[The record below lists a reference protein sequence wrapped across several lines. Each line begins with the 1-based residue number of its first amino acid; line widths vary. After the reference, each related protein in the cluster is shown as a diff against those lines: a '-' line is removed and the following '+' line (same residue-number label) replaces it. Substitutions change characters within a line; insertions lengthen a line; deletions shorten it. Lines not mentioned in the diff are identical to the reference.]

1 MSTLRIM
8 IVEDEPIIADEIEAT
23 IEDLGYAVACKVL
36 HSKDVI
42 TAFNKNEPDLILMDI
57 NLGKGQDGIQLASEI
72 KTQKNI
78 PLIFITSYSDKT
90 TIDKAKQVN
99 PDGYIIKPFD
109 EKDLQV
115 AIEIAFHRFEQQ
127 QKKQQPIKEEKPE
140 TFLINKYLFIR
151 SKNKLVKLNP
161 EEVVYAEAQSN
172 YTMVKTEKDKFIL
185 STTLGVIEEKLLPFG
200 FFRLHRSYLANIS
213 KIDAIEE
220 DHVIIGG
227 ISVPISKKQ
236 KQDLLNHITQ
246 L

>member
-1 MSTLRIM
+1 M
-8 IVEDEPIIADEIEAT
+8 IVEDEPIIAEEIAAT
-23 IEDLGYAVACKVL
+23 IEDLGYTVACKVL
-36 HSKDVI
+36 HGKDTVSS
-42 TAFNKNEPDLILMDI
+42 FNTHDPDLVLMDI
-57 NLGKGQDGIQLASEI
+57 NLGKGPDGIQLAGEI
-72 KTQKNI
+72 KAQKNV
-78 PLIFITSYSDKT
+78 PLIFLTSYSDKT

-127 QKKQQPIKEEKPE
+127 QPKTVAEEKPE
-140 TFLINKYLFIR
+140 TFLINKHLFIR

-172 YTMVKTEKDKFIL
+172 YTLVKTEKDKFML
-185 STTLGVIEEKLLPFG
+185 STTLGIIEEKLLPFG

-227 ISVPISKKQ
+227 EVVPVSKKQ